1 MRKSIILI
9 GLFFVLAA
17 VALVYG
23 IQYLGN
29 PGSLHAGPTKHLPS
43 GPITTIDPN
52 SVPTVVT
59 ASNSNITF
67 EWKLGNP
74 YLLKNSSGD
83 IYLDLRVSG
92 KPVENQD
99 RKKMNLVLVIDRSG
113 SMGSENKLENVKNAA
128 LQIINN
134 MNPTDRLGIVIY
146 DDAVQTLL
154 PSSPVEN
161 KESIREVIS
170 SLSPGGST
178 NLHGGLMQGFTEA
191 KRSFKKDYVNRIILL
206 SDGLAN
212 AGVVDPN
219 EIAAGARR
227 IHDNSISVSAMGVGL
242 DYNENLMANIADNS
256 GGNYYYISNDVNM
269 ADIFKREWNLMQS
282 LVATEG
288 VATLTLGK
296 DVKVIDV
303 AGFQWSQQGHDLKI
317 QVPDIYSGQ
326 TRRILVELNAPA
338 GTTRTVRLADA
349 TFTCHEMAG
358 TTFNVS
364 FSPEVQII
372 EDKTVVAD
380 NIDPQVNSKAAGN
393 IASRKM
399 EEAYRLYEN
408 GETDKAY
415 ELSRQTT
422 DELKSLGYVGNEAQ
436 VERYEQAAQQLA
448 PASAP
453 ALNSPK
459 AKDFLKKQKESERT
473 TQQSDP
479 Q

>member
-29 PGSLHAGPTKHLPS
+29 PGSLHAGPTPNIPT
-43 GPITTIDPN
+43 GPVTTIDPN

-59 ASNSNITF
+59 ASNSNVTF

-74 YLLKNSSGD
+74 YLLKNSDGD
-83 IYLDLRVSG
+83 VYLDLRVSG
-92 KPVENQD
+92 KAVENQD

-134 MNPTDRLGIVIY
+134 MNPADRLGIVIY
-146 DDAVQTLL
+146 DDNVQTLL

-161 KESIREVIS
+161 KEQIREVVS
-170 SLSPGGST
+170 GLTPGGST
-178 NLHGGLMQGFTEA
+178 NLHGGLMQGFAEA
-191 KRSFKKDYVNRIILL
+191 RRSFKKDYVNRIILL

-219 EIAAGARR
+219 EIAGAARR
-227 IHDNSISVSAMGVGL
+227 IRDNSISVSAMGVGL

-256 GGNYYYISNDVNM
+256 GGNYYYISADVNM
-269 ADIFKREWNLMQS
+269 AEIFRKEWNLMQN

-288 VATLTLGK
+288 VATLTLAK
-296 DVKVIDV
+296 DVKVVDV
-303 AGFQWSQQGHDLKI
+303 AGFQWSQQGRDLTI

-326 TRRILVELNAPA
+326 TRRILVEMNAPA
-338 GTTRTVRLADA
+338 DATRTVKLADA

-358 TTFNVS
+358 RTFRVS
-364 FSPEVQII
+364 FSPEIKVI
-372 EDKTVVAD
+372 EDKTVVAG
-380 NIDPQVNSKAAGN
+380 NIDSDVNSKAAGN

-415 ELSRQTT
+415 KLSQETA
-422 DELKSLGYVGNEAQ
+422 DELKSLGYIGNDAQ
-436 VERYEQAAQQLA
+436 VQRYEQAAQQLA

-459 AKDFLKKQKESERT
+459 AKDFLKKQKEAERN